1 MAYNPIV
8 DLVAGFSPE
17 EKMANQQSMTNKLI
31 QQQNNNT
38 KIQAEE
44 LKRRN
49 KILEKQLEEN
59 RRESKKIM
67 WFNILTNVIAFVSL
81 IVSIIALS
89 C

>member
-1 MAYNPIV
+1 MAYNPMI

-17 EKMANQQSMTNKLI
+17 EKLANQQSRTNELI
-31 QQQNNNT
+31 QQQNNNI

-49 KILEKQLEEN
+49 KILEKQLEEK
-59 RRESKKIM
+59 RRESKKNM
-67 WFNILTNVIAFVSL
+67 WFNILTNVIAFASL

-89 C
+89 S